1 MNADNSRNLGLSSG
15 IGLVVANMIGAGV
28 FLSAGFMAQDMGP
41 GPVLFAWVF
50 GACLA
55 LCGARAYAE
64 IAGMIGRSGGEYTY
78 LTELLHPAMGYL
90 AGWGSLLLGFAAPI
104 ALDAYAAGAF
114 FNTLGGGPDPR
125 ILGTGL
131 ILTLTAAHALHLG
144 FSKWAQNML
153 VFVKLAFVIGFVVLG
168 IAFGATDWPTWEAP
182 HAEQG
187 VFPWEAF
194 FENQFWI
201 AFAFS
206 GWNAA
211 IYAAGRFRKPKRDV
225 PWAMLIGCTGVAVL
239 YLAVNW
245 VFVANLTPDQGAAV
259 FDHEE
264 TRVTLGHLVVQD
276 LVGPLGGS
284 VMSVFAILAFTSAMS
299 AMTLVGPWVYAVMAE
314 DGYLPRMLAP
324 TRNGQPPVGSLL
336 LQGGLAI
343 TLLWT
348 HSVLQVVE
356 SAGGILLLFS
366 GLTVLTLFKVRF
378 TRPDLPRPSLISLI
392 AAGVYVVAA
401 LGILY
406 MGFRDS
412 PTLLLAIGGVCLAAL
427 GMWALTRRRAPVE
440 IPRERPVTGK

>member
-1 MNADNSRNLGLSSG
+1 MNADNSRNLGIRSG

-41 GPVLFAWVF
+41 GPLLFAWVF

-78 LTELLHPAMGYL
+78 LTELMHPSLGYL

-114 FNTLGGGPDPR
+114 FNTVLPGPDPR
-125 ILGTGL
+125 LLGTVL
-131 ILTLTAAHALHLG
+131 VIALTAIHAMGLD
-144 FSKWAQNML
+144 FSKWAQNL
-153 VFVKLAFVIGFVVLG
+153 LVVIKIVFVLGFVALG
-168 IAFGATDWPTWEAP
+168 LSVGATDWPTWEAP
-182 HAEQG
+182 NATPG

-211 IYAAGRFRKPKRDV
+211 IYAAGRFRRPKVDV
-225 PWAMLIGCTGVAVL
+225 PWAMLIGCGAVAVL

-245 VFVANLTPDQGAAV
+245 VFVANLTPEQGAAV
-259 FDHEE
+259 FDHES
-264 TRVTLGHLVVQD
+264 TRVTLGHLVVED
-276 LVGPLGGS
+276 LVGPVGAK
-284 VMSVFAILAFTSAMS
+284 VMSIFAIIAFTSAMS
-299 AMTLVGPWVYAVMAE
+299 AMTLVGPWVYAAMAE
-314 DGYLPRMLAP
+314 DGYLPRFLAP
-324 TRNGQPPVGSLL
+324 TANGKPPVGSLL
-336 LQGGLAI
+336 LQGGLAL
-343 TLLWT
+343 TLMWT

-366 GLTVLTLFKVRF
+366 GLTVATLFKVRF
-378 TRPDLPRPSLISLI
+378 FRPDLPRPSFSSLL
-392 AAGVYVVAA
+392 AAGVYLVAVA
-401 LGILY
+401 GILY
-406 MGFRDS
+406 VGFRDS
-412 PTLLLAIGGVCLAAL
+412 LTLLLAILGVCGAAL
-427 GMWALTRRRAPVE
+427 GMWALTRKRQPVSV
-440 IPRERPVTGK
+440 PTTGK

>member
-1 MNADNSRNLGLSSG
+1 MNADNSRNLGLRSG

-41 GPVLFAWVF
+41 GPLMFAWVF

-78 LTELLHPAMGYL
+78 LKELLHPSMGYL

-114 FNTLGGGPDPR
+114 FNTLAPGPDPR
-125 ILGTGL
+125 LLGTAL
-131 ILTLTAAHALHLG
+131 VVLLTAAHALHLG
-144 FSKWAQNML
+144 FSKWAQNL
-153 VFVKLAFVIGFVVLG
+153 LVVIKVVFVLGFVALG
-168 IAFGATDWPTWEAP
+168 LSLGATEFPTWEAP
-182 HAEQG
+182 NATPG

-194 FENQFWI
+194 FANQFWI

-211 IYAAGRFRKPKRDV
+211 IYAAGRFRRPKRDV
-225 PWAMLIGCTGVAVL
+225 PWAMLIGCGGVAVV

-245 VFVANLTPDQGAAV
+245 VFVANLTPEQGAAV
-259 FDHEE
+259 FDHES

-276 LVGPLGGS
+276 LVGPVGAT
-284 VMSVFAILAFTSAMS
+284 VMSVFAIIAFTSAMS
-299 AMTLVGPWVYAVMAE
+299 AMTLVGPWVYAAMAE
-314 DGYLPRMLAP
+314 DGYLPKFLAP
-324 TRNGQPPVGSLL
+324 KTNGKPPLGSLI
-336 LQGGLAI
+336 LQGGLAL

-356 SAGGILLLFS
+356 SAGGILLVFS
-366 GLTVLTLFKVRF
+366 GLTVATLFKVRF
-378 TRPDLPRPSLISLI
+378 FRPDLPKPALISLV
-392 AAGVYVVAA
+392 AAGVYIIAVS
-401 LGILY
+401 GILY
-406 MGFRDS
+406 VGFKDS
-412 PTLLLAIGGVCLAAL
+412 LSLLLAILGVCAAAL
-427 GMWALTRRRAPVE
+427 GMWALTRGRQPVSV
-440 IPRERPVTGK
+440 PTAGK